1 MRCSVSV
8 RISTPTNPEAFRG
21 KGEVV
26 GIAQR
31 HVSHQYLEGD
41 PHALCIAQEQLK
53 ARDAVEKAKQRAREA
68 KMLRRQ
74 EEESAQSRLDKINS
88 YMEEKV
94 RIVRPRR
101 RRLWLGRSRYA
112 VG

>member
-1 MRCSVSV
+1 ML
-8 RISTPTNPEAFRG
+8 
-21 KGEVV
+21 
-26 GIAQR
+26 
-31 HVSHQYLEGD
+31 HQNLERD
-41 PHALCIAQEQLK
+41 PHAIYFAQEQLK

-101 RRLWLGRSRYA
+101 RRRWLGRSRCT
-112 VG
+112 VE